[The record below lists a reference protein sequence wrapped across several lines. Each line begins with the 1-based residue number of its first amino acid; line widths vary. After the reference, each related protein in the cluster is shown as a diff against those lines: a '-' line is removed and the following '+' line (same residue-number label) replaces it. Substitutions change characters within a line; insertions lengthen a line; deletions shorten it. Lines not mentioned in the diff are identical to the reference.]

1 MAKIKQTSS
10 ICIIN
15 YNCEQSDE
23 MFNLKN
29 YQGLLFGWSDIVEG
43 VFFRILTL
51 FSICTL
57 ELVYPPS
64 QLKAPL
70 CSDVANVDFSICK
83 KGISKMQKMHFYR
96 L

>member
-29 YQGLLFGWSDIVEG
+29 YQGLLFGWSDIVEFLG
-43 VFFRILTL
+43 GQILSKVFSFV
-51 FSICTL
+51 F
-57 ELVYPPS
+57 
-64 QLKAPL
+64 
-70 CSDVANVDFSICK
+70 
-83 KGISKMQKMHFYR
+83 
-96 L
+96 